1 MNNFFKVVGFEL
13 NNYFKSKAYILTTVL
28 ITAFLIVGICLPSM
42 VDLSGIIPQ
51 LATEEKAEEDEK
63 AKSEEDKSKYAIYDE
78 NNIIDMEYL
87 KSFYPNSEWQTAS
100 SNDELEKLVKDGQ
113 VEGGFEV
120 ESLTKYTYFVK
131 NKGLHDSEQAV
142 FDQALGYMYKQQAI
156 SEKGLDFNEIDAIYN
171 MPIESNVNVLGKD
184 SSENYFYAYILVF
197 VLYFMI
203 IMYGQLIATS
213 FGLMRYEIPMFG
225 LYGACSTMGE
235 ALSLGAMCVN
245 AGYAQNVI
253 AIASSHFA
261 SAEKQFRY
269 PLEYG
274 NQRPV
279 ASTWTVTGAGAYIVG
294 DKPLDKKKC
303 VLIKGITTG
312 KIVDYGVKDSMNMGA
327 CMAPAAAELIE
338 ANFKD
343 LDVDKDYY
351 DAIFTGDL
359 GEIGNRILS
368 ELLKEKGIDIA
379 DKLYDCGMLIYE
391 GETKCSGGSGCGC
404 SAVVLGSCIMDR
416 LIRGEYKRVLF
427 VPTGAL
433 LSTVSYNEGKSVPGI
448 AHGVILE
455 GKES

>member
-197 VLYFMI
+197 ILYFMI

-359 GEIGNRILS
+359 GQIGNRILS

>member
-197 VLYFMI
+197 ILYFMI

-213 FGLMRYEIPMFG
+213 VASEKNSRAMEVLVTSTSTNSLIFGKVIAGTIASVIQVGVMLGGGVITYKITGAAWNGMLDNFLAIPANILLTFSVFGFVGYIFYSFIYAALGALVSKTEDIGKSIGSINFIFMIGFFIAIFGLMNPDNTIVKVASYVPFTSCMTIVTRVALGSISIVEMVISAII
-225 LYGACSTMGE
+225 LIVSTLLIG
-235 ALSLGAMCVN
+235 V
-245 AGYAQNVI
+245 
-253 AIASSHFA
+253 FA
-261 SAEKQFRY
+261 SKIYRMGT
-269 PLEYG
+269 LRYG
-274 NQRPV
+274 NPIKLTHAIKSLR
-279 ASTWTVTGAGAYIVG
+279 
-294 DKPLDKKKC
+294 KKE
-303 VLIKGITTG
+303 
-312 KIVDYGVKDSMNMGA
+312 D
-327 CMAPAAAELIE
+327 
-338 ANFKD
+338 
-343 LDVDKDYY
+343 
-351 DAIFTGDL
+351 
-359 GEIGNRILS
+359 
-368 ELLKEKGIDIA
+368 
-379 DKLYDCGMLIYE
+379 
-391 GETKCSGGSGCGC
+391 
-404 SAVVLGSCIMDR
+404 
-416 LIRGEYKRVLF
+416 
-427 VPTGAL
+427 
-433 LSTVSYNEGKSVPGI
+433 
-448 AHGVILE
+448 
-455 GKES
+455 

>member
-1 MNNFFKVVGFEL
+1 MIKGKQSIAFKASPYIEESASVVGKKEGEGPLGSRFDM
-13 NNYFKSKAYILTTVL
+13 
-28 ITAFLIVGICLPSM
+28 VGLDDM
-42 VDLSGIIPQ
+42 FGED
-51 LATEEKAEEDEK
+51 TWEKAE
-63 AKSEEDKSKYAIYDE
+63 
-78 NNIIDMEYL
+78 
-87 KSFYPNSEWQTAS
+87 S
-100 SNDELEKLVKDGQ
+100 SMQKEACQL
-113 VEGGFEV
+113 
-120 ESLTKYTYFVK
+120 
-131 NKGLHDSEQAV
+131 
-142 FDQALGYMYKQQAI
+142 ALGKAHLTAGAI
-156 SEKGLDFNEIDAIYN
+156 RYLFGGDLLRQG
-171 MPIESNVNVLGKD
+171 V
-184 SSENYFYAYILVF
+184 
-197 VLYFMI
+197 
-203 IMYGQLIATS
+203 ATS
-213 FGLMRYEIPMFG
+213 LGVEQLQIPMFG

-274 NQRPV
+274 NQRPI

-343 LDVDKDYY
+343 LDVDKNYY

>member
-1 MNNFFKVVGFEL
+1 MTGKQSLLFDKDVYVRCTATVVGKKEADGPLGEMFDVAVEDDM
-13 NNYFKSKAYILTTVL
+13 FGKKSWEEAESHIQEMAVDKLLIKSGMAASDIDYIY
-28 ITAFLIVGICLPSM
+28 AG
-42 VDLSGIIPQ
+42 DL
-51 LATEEKAEEDEK
+51 L
-63 AKSEEDKSKYAIYDE
+63 
-78 NNIIDMEYL
+78 
-87 KSFYPNSEWQTAS
+87 
-100 SNDELEKLVKDGQ
+100 
-113 VEGGFEV
+113 
-120 ESLTKYTYFVK
+120 
-131 NKGLHDSEQAV
+131 
-142 FDQALGYMYKQQAI
+142 
-156 SEKGLDFNEIDAIYN
+156 
-171 MPIESNVNVLGKD
+171 
-184 SSENYFYAYILVF
+184 
-197 VLYFMI
+197 
-203 IMYGQLIATS
+203 GQLIATS
-213 FGLMRYEIPMFG
+213 F
-225 LYGACSTMGE
+225 E

>member
-184 SSENYFYAYILVF
+184 SSENYFYAYFI
-197 VLYFMI
+197 
-203 IMYGQLIATS
+203 
-213 FGLMRYEIPMFG
+213 
-225 LYGACSTMGE
+225 
-235 ALSLGAMCVN
+235 
-245 AGYAQNVI
+245 
-253 AIASSHFA
+253 
-261 SAEKQFRY
+261 
-269 PLEYG
+269 
-274 NQRPV
+274 
-279 ASTWTVTGAGAYIVG
+279 
-294 DKPLDKKKC
+294 
-303 VLIKGITTG
+303 
-312 KIVDYGVKDSMNMGA
+312 
-327 CMAPAAAELIE
+327 
-338 ANFKD
+338 
-343 LDVDKDYY
+343 
-351 DAIFTGDL
+351 
-359 GEIGNRILS
+359 
-368 ELLKEKGIDIA
+368 
-379 DKLYDCGMLIYE
+379 LYDNHVWTAYSNISCFRKKQSCY
-391 GETKCSGGSGCGC
+391 GST
-404 SAVVLGSCIMDR
+404 SNKYIN
-416 LIRGEYKRVLF
+416 K
-427 VPTGAL
+427 
-433 LSTVSYNEGKSVPGI
+433 
-448 AHGVILE
+448 
-455 GKES
+455 

>member
-131 NKGLHDSEQAV
+131 NKGLHDSEQAI

-197 VLYFMI
+197 ILYFMI

-213 FGLMRYEIPMFG
+213 VASEKSSRAMEVLVTSTSTNSLIFGKVIAGTIASVIQVGVMLGGGVITYKITGAAWNGMLDNFLAIPANILLTFSVFGFVGYIFYSFIYAALGALVSKTEDIGKSIGSINFIFMIGFFIAIFGLMNPD
-225 LYGACSTMGE
+225 
-235 ALSLGAMCVN
+235 
-245 AGYAQNVI
+245 NVI
-253 AIASSHFA
+253 VKVASYVPFTSCMTIVTRVALGSISIMEMIVSAFILIVSTLLVGVLA
-261 SAEKQFRY
+261 SKIYRMGT
-269 PLEYG
+269 LRYG
-274 NQRPV
+274 NPIKLTHAIKSLR
-279 ASTWTVTGAGAYIVG
+279 
-294 DKPLDKKKC
+294 KKE
-303 VLIKGITTG
+303 
-312 KIVDYGVKDSMNMGA
+312 D
-327 CMAPAAAELIE
+327 
-338 ANFKD
+338 
-343 LDVDKDYY
+343 
-351 DAIFTGDL
+351 
-359 GEIGNRILS
+359 
-368 ELLKEKGIDIA
+368 
-379 DKLYDCGMLIYE
+379 
-391 GETKCSGGSGCGC
+391 
-404 SAVVLGSCIMDR
+404 
-416 LIRGEYKRVLF
+416 
-427 VPTGAL
+427 
-433 LSTVSYNEGKSVPGI
+433 
-448 AHGVILE
+448 
-455 GKES
+455 